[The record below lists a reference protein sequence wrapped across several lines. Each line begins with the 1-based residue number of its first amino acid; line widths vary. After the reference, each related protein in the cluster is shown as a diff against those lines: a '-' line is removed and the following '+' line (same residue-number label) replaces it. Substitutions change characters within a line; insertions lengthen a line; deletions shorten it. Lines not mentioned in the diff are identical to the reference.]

1 MFGNKC
7 KGLLHACISCMYF
20 ETVSIIYKYSCKQFA
35 LLFILKQAFAKIITR
50 LAFFLQKRP
59 VRCLLYNKFFNF
71 HSSCKIF
78 RICIEH
84 IIPQNLM
91 FFVFE
96 IVTFLAGKL
105 CGNFGAKKLYNRYRW
120 SSVTI

>member
-1 MFGNKC
+1 MSRDPGTR
-7 KGLLHACISCMYF
+7 GA
-20 ETVSIIYKYSCKQFA
+20 
-35 LLFILKQAFAKIITR
+35 R

-59 VRCLLYNKFFNF
+59 ARCLLYNKFFNF

-78 RICIEH
+78 RIYIEH

-96 IVTFLAGKL
+96 IVTFLAGK
-105 CGNFGAKKLYNRYRW
+105 
-120 SSVTI
+120 